1 MSGTTLND
9 IAGVQE
15 LPVGELPIQEQYP
28 VEEEQTE
35 GRGSEFFKTI
45 LTAETGSGSISE
57 YKDHPMN
64 FTNSKAFAHVLRGL
78 TGIFGSLNLAIVD
91 IGVGAFQFLKEKR

>member
-15 LPVGELPIQEQYP
+15 QPITDLPTQEYP
-28 VEEEQTE
+28 VEEEQVE
-35 GRGSEFFKTI
+35 NVGSDFFRTI
-45 LTAETGSGSISE
+45 ITAETGAGSISE
-57 YKDHPMN
+57 YKEHPMN

-78 TGIFGSLNLAIVD
+78 TGIFGSLNLAIID